1 MRKNQMFDSLI
12 NPTLLDS
19 MLLDW
24 QIYQAKNSVWKK
36 EMLWKKWLRS

>member
-1 MRKNQMFDSLI
+1 MFDSLI

-24 QIYQAKNSVWKK
+24 QIYQAKNSVWKNR
-36 EMLWKKWLRS
+36 EMLWASWIRDARS